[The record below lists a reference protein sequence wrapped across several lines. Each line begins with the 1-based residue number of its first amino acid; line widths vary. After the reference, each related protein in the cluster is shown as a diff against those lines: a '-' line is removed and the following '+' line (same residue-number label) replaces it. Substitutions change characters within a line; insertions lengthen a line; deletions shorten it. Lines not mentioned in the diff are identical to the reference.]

1 MQRRTVL
8 RGGLLPLFWAASSAF
23 AQVSAE
29 AYYDSWWY
37 SSRDSG
43 LYAWTWNPGDT
54 SVCPTG
60 DLVPNFKHTF
70 HPGVRTGEY
79 VMSYPDAES
88 WTRQQQAYW
97 EFNNQW
103 QVTDSP
109 PNSGLSSTTRNG
121 NHEITTRDGDPCS
134 NFSGWSDFYYNLDS
148 TRTIYRSNMRLFARS
163 SAAQVAGAR
172 TQSITSVKDPC
183 VFTLPPDDVDDWA
196 IGGGL
201 FWGGDVDGPI
211 VDSAD
216 NTVLAWGGASF
227 LYTYSL
233 DGAEPEPLI
242 QIDVDTGTH
251 LATMGAAPG
260 VRFMRDGAP
269 VTIADL
275 IAALDAGFQADG
287 SWRTPD
293 LNSPGA
299 FNFEFRFDI
308 PASVDG
314 VVVNLEARAIAN
326 DSGVPAPA
334 TLLLA
339 VLGAAYARRR

>member
-1 MQRRTVL
+1 MNIGTALGRSCL
-8 RGGLLPLFWAASSAF
+8 ALLGIAPCAWG
-23 AQVSAE
+23 QVSAE

-79 VMSYPDAES
+79 VMSYPEADE
-88 WTRQQQAYW
+88 WTRQQQAHW

-103 QVTDSP
+103 QLTDSP
-109 PNSGLSSTTRNG
+109 PNSGLSSTTRNN
-121 NHEITTRDGDPCS
+121 NHDITTRDGDPCS
-134 NFSGWSDFYYNLDS
+134 NYSGWSDYFFNLDS

-163 SAAQVAGAR
+163 TAAPIAGTR
-172 TQSITSVKDPC
+172 TQSITSVRDPC
-183 VFTLPPDDVDDWA
+183 VFTLPPDDLDDWA

-216 NTVLAWGGASF
+216 NTVLGWGGASF

-242 QIDVDTGTH
+242 QIDVDTSTH
-251 LATMGAAPG
+251 MATMGAAPG

-275 IAALDAGFQADG
+275 IASLDSGFQADG

-293 LNSPGA
+293 LNAPGA

-308 PASVDG
+308 PASVNG

-326 DSGVPAPA
+326 DSGIPAPA

-339 VLGAAYARRR
+339 VLGAACTRRR

>member
-1 MQRRTVL
+1 MNVAL
-8 RGGLLPLFWAASSAF
+8 RCHCLTLACLASSAG
-23 AQVSAE
+23 AQVSSE

-43 LYAWTWNPGDT
+43 LFAWTWNPGDT

-60 DLVPNFKHTF
+60 QLIPNFKHTF
-70 HPGVRTGEY
+70 HPGVRTGQY
-79 VMSYPDAES
+79 VMSYPDADD
-88 WTRQQQAYW
+88 WTRQQQAHW
-97 EFNNQW
+97 EFNHEW
-103 QVTDSP
+103 QLTDSP

-134 NFSGWSDFYYNLDS
+134 NYSGWSDYFFNLDS
-148 TRTIYRSNMRLFARS
+148 TREIYRANMRLLARS
-163 SAAQVAGAR
+163 TAAPIAGTR
-172 TQSITSVKDPC
+172 TQSITSVKDPWI
-183 VFTLPPDDVDDWA
+183 FTRPPDDLDDWS
-196 IGGGL
+196 IGGWL
-201 FWGGDVDGPI
+201 SFGGDADGPI
-211 VDSAD
+211 LDSMD
-216 NTVLAWGGASF
+216 TTVLGWGGAAF
-227 LYTYSL
+227 LYTYSV
-233 DGAEPEPLI
+233 DGQEPEPLI
-242 QIDVDTGTH
+242 QIDVDTSTH
-251 LATMGAAPG
+251 LATIGAAPG

-275 IAALDAGFQADG
+275 LASLESGFQTDG

-293 LNSPGA
+293 MNSPGA
-299 FNFEFRFDI
+299 FNFDFRFDI

-339 VLGAAYARRR
+339 VLGAACTRRR